1 VLARA
6 AAGHNVPVALVALK
20 VLLAPAL
27 VALATLVARRHGPAL
42 GGWVSALPVIAGPVL
57 LVFVVEHG
65 EDFAQRAARGTL
77 MGLVALSAFIVAY
90 AHIARQRSVL
100 PSLAAGWLAFFAA
113 TVAIAGWDPSAAIAT
128 TSAAGALGLAWLLTR
143 GDSPTRSTTA
153 AVDASIVSRVVL
165 TAALVLALSAASG
178 ALGPRLGGILA
189 AFPVLASLLA
199 GLTHAD
205 HGGVAAG
212 DLLHGMVAGL
222 TGFATFCV
230 VIAVA
235 LEPLGTPAAFALG
248 VLASLA
254 AHATTLPFVMRRPA
268 VAV

>member
-1 VLARA
+1 VS
-6 AAGHNVPVALVALK
+6 VALVALK

-77 MGLVALSAFIVAY
+77 LGLVALSAFIVAY
-90 AHIARQRSVL
+90 AHVARRGSIL
-100 PSLAAGWLAFFAA
+100 SSLAAGWLAFFAA
-113 TVAIAGWDPSAAIAT
+113 TVIIAGWDPSAAIAT
-128 TSAAGALGLAWLLTR
+128 SAAAGALALAWLLTR
-143 GDSPTRSTTA
+143 RDAPTAPAIAT
-153 AVDASIVSRVVL
+153 VDASLAVRVLL
-165 TAALVLALSAASG
+165 TVALVLALSAASG

-222 TGFATFCV
+222 TGFATFCL

-235 LEPLGTPAAFALG
+235 LGPLGTAAAFALG
-248 VLASLA
+248 SLASLA
-254 AHATTLPFVMRRPA
+254 AHGTTLPFVVRRRA